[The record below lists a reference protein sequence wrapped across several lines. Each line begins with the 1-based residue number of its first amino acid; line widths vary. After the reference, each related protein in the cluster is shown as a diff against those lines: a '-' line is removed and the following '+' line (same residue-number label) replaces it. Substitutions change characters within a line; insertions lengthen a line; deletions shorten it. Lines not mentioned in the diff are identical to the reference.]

1 MVSLGVY
8 NGITDNYKHLCTAS
22 IINRKFVLTAAHCM
36 VDESKANTFEGQPV
50 LLFGTSD
57 LASRRVGEHTFIKIK
72 RTFTHPMYN
81 ARKFISKYYK
91 MAVIQKR
98 STSKIFNNYHP
109 HSPKNLYKMMYFFL

>member
-36 VDESKANTFEGQPV
+36 VDESKADTFEGQPV

-57 LASRRVGEHTFIKIK
+57 LASRRVGEQTLTFIKIK

-81 ARKFISKYYK
+81 ARKFISKYYSRWLLSK
-91 MAVIQKR
+91 RDQRKYYSIVIIL
-98 STSKIFNNYHP
+98 TLLKICI
-109 HSPKNLYKMMYFFL
+109 K

>member
-36 VDESKANTFEGQPV
+36 VDESKANTFEGQTV

-81 ARKFISKYYK
+81 ARKFISKYNSRWLLSKRGQRRKYLI
-91 MAVIQKR
+91 VIIL
-98 STSKIFNNYHP
+98 TLLKICIQ
-109 HSPKNLYKMMYFFL
+109 

>member
-36 VDESKANTFEGQPV
+36 VDESKANTFEEQPV

-57 LASRRVGEHTFIKIK
+57 L
-72 RTFTHPMYN
+72 
-81 ARKFISKYYK
+81 
-91 MAVIQKR
+91 VIQKR
-98 STSKIFNNYHP
+98 STKIFISYHP
-109 HSPKNLYKMMYFFL
+109 HSPKNLSKMMYFFL